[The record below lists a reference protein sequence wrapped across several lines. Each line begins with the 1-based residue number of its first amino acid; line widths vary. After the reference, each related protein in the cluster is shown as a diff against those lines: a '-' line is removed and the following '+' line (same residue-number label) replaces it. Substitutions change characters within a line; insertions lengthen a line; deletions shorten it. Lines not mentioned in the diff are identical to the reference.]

1 MRTFVFLPPLAKGSG
16 GLAVLRNL
24 VRVLHAAGQE
34 VYGVLREMPDVRDPQ
49 AGPEFPCLAWE
60 QALPG
65 PQDIWLVPEG
75 WPNALTPGLHAGARC
90 VVWVQ
95 NHGMLFSS
103 LPEGVTW
110 DRLPAH
116 FLTISEPVALFVREV
131 LGKTAPEAPILRPSV
146 DGAVFYP
153 AAPEEAPPATELRI
167 AWMPRKNKALGQQ
180 IQAALE
186 HRLRHVP
193 SLRRRV
199 VWEPIH
205 GLDLQGVAA
214 ALRRSQIFLATGFP
228 EGCPLPPL
236 EAMASGC
243 LVTGFAGHGGWD
255 YLRQAWDGLPGPWFA
270 HPPDGE
276 AGNSIVAPDGDVLA
290 AALALE
296 QALRWHAESDDRLGQ
311 TLTAARATVTRYSPD
326 VFSQTAA
333 ALWNKAAAGEV
344 FC

>member
-1 MRTFVFLPPLAKGSG
+1 MRTFVFLPPLARGSG
-16 GLAVLRNL
+16 GLAVLKAL
-24 VRVLHAAGQE
+24 VRALHAAGQE
-34 VYGVLREMPDVRDPQ
+34 VYAVLRELQDGADY
-49 AGPEFPCLAWE
+49 PCLSWE

-75 WPNALTPGLHAGARC
+75 WPNALAPGLHAGARC

-95 NHGMLFSS
+95 NHGMLFAS

-116 FLTISEPVALFVREV
+116 FLAISAPVARFIKDI
-131 LGKTAPEAPILRPSV
+131 LGHDAPILRPSV
-146 DGAVFYP
+146 DAAVFYP
-153 AAPEEAPPATELRI
+153 DPAARTPELRI

-180 IQAALE
+180 IQAALT
-186 HRLRHVP
+186 HRLHHTPR
-193 SLRRRV
+193 LRQRV
-199 VWEPIH
+199 VWEAIH
-205 GLDLQGVAA
+205 GLDQQGVAE
-214 ALRRSQIFLATGFP
+214 ALRRSHLFLATGFP

-255 YLRQAWDGLPGPWFA
+255 SLRQAWDGLPGPWFA
-270 HPPDGE
+270 ETGSEPGKANQIQD
-276 AGNSIVAPDGDVLA
+276 GNSIIAPDGDVLA

-296 QALRWHAESDDRLGQ
+296 QGLRWHAEGDARLAPALAAAQ
-311 TLTAARATVTRYSPD
+311 ATAARYSPH
-326 VFSQTAA
+326 VFHQTAA
-333 ALWNKAAAGEV
+333 ALWTRIAAGEV